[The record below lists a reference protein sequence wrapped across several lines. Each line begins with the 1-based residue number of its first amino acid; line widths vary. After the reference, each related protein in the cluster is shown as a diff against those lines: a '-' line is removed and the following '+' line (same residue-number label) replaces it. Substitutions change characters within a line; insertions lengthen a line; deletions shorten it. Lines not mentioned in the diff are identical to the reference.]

1 VWVSL
6 QLAGAIAAEIVGTT
20 ALRASQGFTRLVPS
34 LIVLAAYPLSF
45 FLLSKVLERMS
56 LAVAYAVWSAV
67 GTAVIALI
75 GAVAYGEPLTAAKIF
90 FLAVVV
96 VGVVGLQLSATGG

>member
-1 VWVSL
+1 MSL

-67 GTAVIALI
+67 GTAVIAVI
-75 GAVAYGEPLTAAKIF
+75 GAVAYGEPMTAVKIF

-96 VGVVGLQLSATGG
+96 LGVVGLQLSGTGG